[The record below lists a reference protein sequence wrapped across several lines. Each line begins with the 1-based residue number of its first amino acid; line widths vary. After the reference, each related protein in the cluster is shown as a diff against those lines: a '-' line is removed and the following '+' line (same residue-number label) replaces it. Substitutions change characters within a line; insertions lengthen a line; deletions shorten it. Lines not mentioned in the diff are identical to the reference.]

1 MIKKEA
7 ENGLDQEEE
16 LVEEKLE
23 EAHDI
28 LDKAVAILLKEAV
41 INFEMDVNN
50 WPIDHSNDEELL
62 SDLGDIQMKII
73 ELRYRFKE
81 LAVS

>member
-1 MIKKEA
+1 MFF
-7 ENGLDQEEE
+7 
-16 LVEEKLE
+16 EEKLE

-50 WPIDHSNDEELL
+50 WPNYHSNDEELL
-62 SDLGDIQMKII
+62 SDLTDIQMKII

>member
-1 MIKKEA
+1 MF
-7 ENGLDQEEE
+7 Q
-16 LVEEKLE
+16 EKLE

-28 LDKAVAILLKEAV
+28 LDKAVAILMKEAS

-50 WPIDHSNDEELL
+50 WPNYYSNDEELL
-62 SDLGDIQMKII
+62 SDLTDIQLKIV

>member
-1 MIKKEA
+1 MFF
-7 ENGLDQEEE
+7 
-16 LVEEKLE
+16 EEKLE

-41 INFEMDVNN
+41 INFEMDANN
-50 WPIDHSNDEELL
+50 WPNYHSNDEELL
-62 SDLGDIQMKII
+62 CDLCDLQAKII
-73 ELRYRFKE
+73 ELRYRFKN

>member
-1 MIKKEA
+1 MF
-7 ENGLDQEEE
+7 Q
-16 LVEEKLE
+16 EKLE

-50 WPIDHSNDEELL
+50 WPNYYSNDEELL
-62 SDLGDIQMKII
+62 SDLTDIQMKII
-73 ELRYRFKE
+73 ELRYRFKD
-81 LAVS
+81 LAVC

>member
-1 MIKKEA
+1 MF
-7 ENGLDQEEE
+7 
-16 LVEEKLE
+16 EEKLE

-50 WPIDHSNDEELL
+50 WPNYHSNDEELL
-62 SDLGDIQMKII
+62 CDLCDIQAKII
-73 ELRYRFKE
+73 ELQYRFKD
-81 LAVS
+81 LALS

>member
-1 MIKKEA
+1 MF
-7 ENGLDQEEE
+7 Q
-16 LVEEKLE
+16 EKLE

-50 WPIDHSNDEELL
+50 WPNYYSNDEELL
-62 SDLGDIQMKII
+62 CDLSDLRAKIV
-73 ELRYRFKE
+73 ELQYRFKT
-81 LAVS
+81 LALS

>member
-1 MIKKEA
+1 
-7 ENGLDQEEE
+7 
-16 LVEEKLE
+16 
-23 EAHDI
+23 
-28 LDKAVAILLKEAV
+28 
-41 INFEMDVNN
+41 MDVNN

-81 LAVS
+81 LALSLGMKSLWPLLIVL

>member
-1 MIKKEA
+1 MF
-7 ENGLDQEEE
+7 
-16 LVEEKLE
+16 EEKLE
-23 EAHDI
+23 EANDI
-28 LDKAVAILLKEAV
+28 LDKAVAILIKEAV

-62 SDLGDIQMKII
+62 SDLTDIQMKIV
-73 ELRYRFKE
+73 ELRYRFKD

>member
-1 MIKKEA
+1 MF
-7 ENGLDQEEE
+7 Q
-16 LVEEKLE
+16 EKLE

-28 LDKAVAILLKEAV
+28 LDKAVAILIKEAV

-62 SDLGDIQMKII
+62 SDLTDIQMKIT
-73 ELRYRFKE
+73 ELRYRFKD
-81 LAVS
+81 LALS

>member
-1 MIKKEA
+1 MFF
-7 ENGLDQEEE
+7 
-16 LVEEKLE
+16 EEKLE

-28 LDKAVAILLKEAV
+28 LDKAVAILLKEAA

-50 WPIDHSNDEELL
+50 WPNYHSNDEELL
-62 SDLGDIQMKII
+62 CDLCDIQMKII
-73 ELRYRFKE
+73 ELRYRFKD

>member
-1 MIKKEA
+1 MF
-7 ENGLDQEEE
+7 Q
-16 LVEEKLE
+16 EKLE

-28 LDKAVAILLKEAV
+28 LNKAEAILLKEAA

-50 WPIDHSNDEELL
+50 WPNYHSNDEELL
-62 SDLGDIQMKII
+62 CDLCDLQAKII
-73 ELRYRFKE
+73 ELRYRFRE

>member
-1 MIKKEA
+1 MF
-7 ENGLDQEEE
+7 
-16 LVEEKLE
+16 EEKLE
-23 EAHDI
+23 EANDI

-62 SDLGDIQMKII
+62 SDLTDIQMKII
-73 ELRYRFKE
+73 ELRYRFKD

>member
-1 MIKKEA
+1 MFF
-7 ENGLDQEEE
+7 
-16 LVEEKLE
+16 EEKLE

-41 INFEMDVNN
+41 INFEMDVND

-62 SDLGDIQMKII
+62 SDLTDIQMKII
-73 ELRYRFKE
+73 ELRYRFKD
-81 LAVS
+81 LAVC

>member
-1 MIKKEA
+1 MF
-7 ENGLDQEEE
+7 
-16 LVEEKLE
+16 EEKLE

-41 INFEMDVNN
+41 INFEMEVND
-50 WPIDHSNDEELL
+50 WTPDHVNDEELL
-62 SDLGDIQMKII
+62 SDLTDIQMKII
-73 ELRYRFKE
+73 ELQYRFKT

>member
-1 MIKKEA
+1 MF
-7 ENGLDQEEE
+7 
-16 LVEEKLE
+16 EEKLE
-23 EAHDI
+23 EANDI
-28 LDKAVAILLKEAV
+28 LDKAVAILLKEAA

-73 ELRYRFKE
+73 ELRYLFKD

>member
-1 MIKKEA
+1 MFF
-7 ENGLDQEEE
+7 
-16 LVEEKLE
+16 EEKLE

-28 LDKAVAILLKEAV
+28 LDKAVAILMKEAA
-41 INFEMDVNN
+41 INFEMDVND

-62 SDLGDIQMKII
+62 SDLTDIQLKIV

>member
-1 MIKKEA
+1 MFF
-7 ENGLDQEEE
+7 
-16 LVEEKLE
+16 EEKLE

-62 SDLGDIQMKII
+62 SDLTDIQMKII
-73 ELRYRFKE
+73 ELRYRFKT

>member
-1 MIKKEA
+1 MF
-7 ENGLDQEEE
+7 Q
-16 LVEEKLE
+16 EKLE

-28 LDKAVAILLKEAV
+28 LDKAVAILIKEAV

-50 WPIDHSNDEELL
+50 WPNYYSNDEELL
-62 SDLGDIQMKII
+62 SDLTDIQMKII
-73 ELRYRFKE
+73 ELRYRFKD